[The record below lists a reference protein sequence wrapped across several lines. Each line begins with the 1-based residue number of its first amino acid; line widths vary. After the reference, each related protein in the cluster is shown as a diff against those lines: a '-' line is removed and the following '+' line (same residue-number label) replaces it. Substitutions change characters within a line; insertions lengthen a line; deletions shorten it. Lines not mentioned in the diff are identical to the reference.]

1 MVRREISLDRRRPA
15 VVAASALALVSAI
28 ALVVSAIGNGGAGR
42 ASSSSELFEWS
53 TKTDPIFS
61 NSGGDTV
68 MGVDAD
74 DPNFSI
80 KDLDY
85 DSPFERMTGAEETRC
100 PMCAGQHEY
109 HTYLHSLEHGGDAT
123 DQDSTMT
130 LPSSA

>member
-1 MVRREISLDRRRPA
+1 MTRSLVAVAAGVALLSAVA
-15 VVAASALALVSAI
+15 VVAVAL
-28 ALVVSAIGNGGAGR
+28 GDGGRSDR
-42 ASSSSELFEWS
+42 AASELFEWS

-100 PMCAGQHEY
+100 PMCAGQKEY

-123 DQDSTMT
+123 DEEVNVVFQRG
-130 LPSSA
+130 